1 MHPLKTIF
9 RFAGFPVQLIIFIL
23 RSVAKIAPMNHT
35 KNNASQ
41 NPWSDESAHWTQRT
55 LHHLSA
61 LTQIG
66 PRPATQNGERRA
78 ALYARERLQNA
89 GIERVREELLL
100 SGRHTYRPY
109 SLALGAALLANL
121 SGAGEKPAR
130 VRSLLA
136 TVGSAAAI
144 IGFAREANLQPNW
157 TRRVLPQGDSQNIV
171 AIVPARGRA
180 TRRVVIHGHLDSHR
194 TPIFYSHPLWLR
206 AFSTII
212 GCTFASLCIDALR
225 HAASTCSGKKASAK
239 LSLVTQTLQT
249 IACLLTLQA
258 ETTPHTIGAN
268 DNASG
273 AATVL
278 SLGERLALQPLE
290 NTEVWIVGNGCEE
303 VGCYGIAALLRRH
316 PIELREAYFLNF
328 DMLGIGT
335 PSVIAREGLLLKQ
348 DADAHLLALAHQVGE
363 EFPDLWSG
371 AHDSDAYT
379 DSGLTTRQGF
389 AALTIDAQLPKEH
402 PSAAQMGHW
411 HQPSDRLE
419 NIEFACL
426 ARAQEFGW
434 QLLQR
439 IDRESQRAT
448 S

>member
-1 MHPLKTIF
+1 MAF
-9 RFAGFPVQLIIFIL
+9 
-23 RSVAKIAPMNHT
+23 MNQFT
-35 KNNASQ
+35 TQNSNNPNSTS
-41 NPWSDESAHWTQRT
+41 NSWSDQSTYWTQRT
-55 LHHLSA
+55 RHHLEA

-78 ALYARERLQNA
+78 ALYARDVLKNA
-89 GIERVREELLL
+89 GIERVREELVM
-100 SGRHTYRPY
+100 SGRNTYRPY
-109 SLALGAALLANL
+109 ALALGAALLAHIISSSNDDNQ
-121 SGAGEKPAR
+121 EKKPSRAR
-130 VRSLLA
+130 SFLA
-136 TVGSAAAI
+136 STCSIAAI

-171 AIVPARGRA
+171 AVIPPSGRA
-180 TRRVVIHGHLDSHR
+180 TRRVVVHGHLDSHR

-212 GCTFASLCIDALR
+212 GCTFASLIIDALR
-225 HAASTCSGKKASAK
+225 HAASTCSGKSTNSK
-239 LSLVTQTLQT
+239 LGLATQSLQTL
-249 IACLLTLQA
+249 ACLLTLQGDSA
-258 ETTPHTIGAN
+258 PHTTGAN

-278 SLGERLALQPLE
+278 SLGERLAAQPLK
-290 NTEVWIVGNGCEE
+290 NTEVWVVGNGCEE

-316 PIELREAYFLNF
+316 PTELRDAYFLNF
-328 DMLGIGT
+328 DMVGIGT

-348 DADAHLLALAHQVGE
+348 PADAHLLALAHQVGE
-363 EFPDLWSG
+363 EFPDLWAG

-389 AALTIDAQLPKEH
+389 AALTIDSQMPPEH

-411 HQPSDRLE
+411 HQPSDTIE
-419 NIEFACL
+419 NIEFEAL
-426 ARAQEFGW
+426 ARTQEFGW

-439 IDRESQRAT
+439 IDLESQRAAD
-448 S
+448 